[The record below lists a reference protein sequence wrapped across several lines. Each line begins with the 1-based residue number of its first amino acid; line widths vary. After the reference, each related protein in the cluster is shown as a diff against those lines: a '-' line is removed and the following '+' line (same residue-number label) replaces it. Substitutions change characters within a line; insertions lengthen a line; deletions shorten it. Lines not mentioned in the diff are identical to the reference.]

1 VSRECRRRYPR
12 AMKLPLGEDPRPP
25 YVQAAD
31 VLRAAIQDGE
41 LSPGERLPSARELQR
56 RFGIASST
64 VQNAL
69 RLLKGEGLIYSVLG
83 RGSYV
88 RAQEAPAEGSTEA
101 TGGNEID
108 PGDSDP
114 VYTGLGDLQH
124 GWQTAPADDPRPPY
138 VQTADA
144 LRKEIQ
150 NGRLA
155 PGAKLPSAR
164 ELQEQY
170 GIANSTAQNALRLLK
185 DEGLIYS
192 VQGRGVFVRQ
202 LSPRDQFLK
211 DYNEGLEEMAAQRR
225 ADEEAVRLSGNTDDE
240 VAAELAA
247 AEERFIK
254 ASTEFEAA
262 AAHRDAMRAV
272 MEQRKRLSGNYT
284 PEETAAKA
292 QRLHDRL
299 HEGRRRR

>member
-1 VSRECRRRYPR
+1 
-12 AMKLPLGEDPRPP
+12 MKLPLGEDPRPP

-88 RAQEAPAEGSTEA
+88 RAQEPPAEGSTEA
-101 TGGNEID
+101 AGGNEID

-114 VYTGLGDLQH
+114 AYTGLGDLQH

-225 ADEEAVRLSGNTDDE
+225 ADEEAVRLSGKTDDE
-240 VAAELAA
+240 VAAELEA
-247 AEERFIK
+247 AEERFAK
-254 ASTEFEAA
+254 AGTEFEAA
-262 AAHRDAMRAV
+262 SAHRDAMRAV

-284 PEETAAKA
+284 PEENAAKA
-292 QRLHDRL
+292 QRMRDRL
-299 HEGRRRR
+299 AEGKRRR

>member
-1 VSRECRRRYPR
+1 
-12 AMKLPLGEDPRPP
+12 MKLPLGEDPRPP

-31 VLRAAIQDGE
+31 VLRTAIHDGE
-41 LSPGERLPSARELQR
+41 LRPGERLPAARELQR

-69 RLLKGEGLIYSVLG
+69 RVLKEEGLIYSVLG

-88 RAQEAPAEGSTEA
+88 RALKPMVTTEA
-101 TGGNEID
+101 EVAEAEEDEVDLGE
-108 PGDSDP
+108 SDP
-114 VYTGLGDLQH
+114 EYTGLGDLRR
-124 GWQTAPADDPRPPY
+124 GRQTADSPADDPRPPY
-138 VQTADA
+138 VRTADA
-144 LRKEIQ
+144 LRKQIQ
-150 NGRLA
+150 DGRLA

-164 ELQEQY
+164 DLQAQY
-170 GIANSTAQNALRLLK
+170 GIANSTAQNALRVLK
-185 DEGLIYS
+185 EEGLIYS

-211 DYNEGLEEMAAQRR
+211 RYNEGLEEMAAQRR
-225 ADEEAVRLSGNTDDE
+225 ADEEAVRLSGKSDDE

-247 AEERFIK
+247 AEERFTK

-262 AAHRDAMRAV
+262 TAHRDAMRAV

-284 PEETAAKA
+284 PEETAASA
-292 QRLHDRL
+292 QRLRDRL
-299 HEGRRRR
+299 NEGRRRR

>member
-1 VSRECRRRYPR
+1 
-12 AMKLPLGEDPRPP
+12 MKLPLGEDPRPP

-31 VLRAAIQDGE
+31 VLRTAIHDGE
-41 LSPGERLPSARELQR
+41 LRPGERLPAARELQR

-69 RLLKGEGLIYSVLG
+69 RLLKDEGLIYSVLG

-88 RAQEAPAEGSTEA
+88 RAQEAPAEAETEA
-101 TGGNEID
+101 AAGSETASDEPD
-108 PGDSDP
+108 PE
-114 VYTGLGDLQH
+114 YTGLGDLRR
-124 GWQTAPADDPRPPY
+124 GWQTADSPADDPRPPY
-138 VQTADA
+138 VRTADE
-144 LRKEIQ
+144 LRKQIQ
-150 NGRLA
+150 DGRLA

-164 ELQEQY
+164 DLQAQY
-170 GIANSTAQNALRLLK
+170 GIANSTAQNALRVLK
-185 DEGLIYS
+185 EEGLIYS

-211 DYNEGLEEMAAQRR
+211 RYNEGLEEMAAQRR
-225 ADEEAVRLSGNTDDE
+225 ADEEAVRLSGKCDDE

-247 AEERFIK
+247 AEERFTK

-262 AAHRDAMRAV
+262 TAHRNAMRAV

-284 PEETAAKA
+284 PEEQAASV
-292 QRLHDRL
+292 QRLYDRL
-299 HEGRRRR
+299 NEGRRRR

>member
-1 VSRECRRRYPR
+1 
-12 AMKLPLGEDPRPP
+12 MKLPLGEDPRPP

-31 VLRAAIQDGE
+31 VLRVAIHNGE
-41 LSPGERLPSARELQR
+41 LRPGERLPAARELQR

-69 RLLKGEGLIYSVLG
+69 RLLKEEGLIYSVLG

-88 RAQEAPAEGSTEA
+88 RAQDASAEGEA
-101 TGGNEID
+101 EAAADDGEVDSGG
-108 PGDSDP
+108 SDP
-114 VYTGLGDLQH
+114 EYVGLGDLRR
-124 GWQTAPADDPRPPY
+124 GWQTATSPRDDPRPPY

-144 LRKEIQ
+144 LRKQIQ
-150 NGRLA
+150 DGRLA

-164 ELQEQY
+164 DLQAQY
-170 GIANSTAQNALRLLK
+170 GIANSTAQNALRVLK
-185 DEGLIYS
+185 EEGLIYS

-211 DYNEGLEEMAAQRR
+211 RYNETLEEMTAQHR
-225 ADEEAVRLSGNTDDE
+225 ADEEAVRLSGKADDE

-247 AEERFIK
+247 AEERFTK

-262 AAHRDAMRAV
+262 TAHRDAMRAV
-272 MEQRKRLSGNYT
+272 MEQRKRVSGNYT
-284 PEETAAKA
+284 PEETAAKV

-299 HEGRRRR
+299 NEGRRRR

>member
-1 VSRECRRRYPR
+1 
-12 AMKLPLGEDPRPP
+12 MKLPLGEDPRPP

-31 VLRAAIQDGE
+31 VLRAAIHDGE
-41 LSPGERLPSARELQR
+41 LRPGERLPAARDLQR
-56 RFGIASST
+56 RFGLASST

-88 RAQEAPAEGSTEA
+88 RAQEAPSEGESEATAEGDEPDSGE
-101 TGGNEID
+101 
-108 PGDSDP
+108 SDP
-114 VYTGLGDLQH
+114 AYTGLGDLQR

-144 LRKEIQ
+144 LRKQIQ
-150 NGRLA
+150 DGRLA

-164 ELQEQY
+164 DLQSQY
-170 GIANSTAQNALRLLK
+170 GIANSTAQNALRVLK
-185 DEGLIYS
+185 EEGLIYS

-211 DYNEGLEEMAAQRR
+211 RYNETLEEMAAQHR
-225 ADEEAVRLSGNTDDE
+225 ADEEAVRLSGKTDDE

-247 AEERFIK
+247 AEERFAK

-262 AAHRDAMRAV
+262 TAHRDAMRAV
-272 MEQRKRLSGNYT
+272 MDQRKRVSGNYT
-284 PEETAAKA
+284 PEEQAASI

-299 HEGRRRR
+299 NEGRRRR

>member
-1 VSRECRRRYPR
+1 
-12 AMKLPLGEDPRPP
+12 MKLPLGEDPRPP

-31 VLRAAIQDGE
+31 VLRTAIHDGE
-41 LSPGERLPSARELQR
+41 LRPGERLPAARELQR

-69 RLLKGEGLIYSVLG
+69 RVLKEEGLIYSVLG

-88 RAQEAPAEGSTEA
+88 RAPKPVVTTEA
-101 TGGNEID
+101 EVAAAEDEVDLGE
-108 PGDSDP
+108 SDP
-114 VYTGLGDLQH
+114 EYTGLGDLRR
-124 GWQTAPADDPRPPY
+124 GWQTADSPADDPRPPY
-138 VQTADA
+138 VRTADE
-144 LRKEIQ
+144 LRKQIQ
-150 NGRLA
+150 DGQLA

-164 ELQEQY
+164 DLQAQY
-170 GIANSTAQNALRLLK
+170 GIANSTAQNALRVLK
-185 DEGLIYS
+185 EEGLIYS

-211 DYNEGLEEMAAQRR
+211 RYNEGLEEMAAQRR
-225 ADEEAVRLSGNTDDE
+225 ADEEAARLSGKSDDE

-247 AEERFIK
+247 AEERFTK

-262 AAHRDAMRAV
+262 TAHRDAMRAV

-284 PEETAAKA
+284 PEEQAASV

-299 HEGRRRR
+299 NEGRRRR

>member
-1 VSRECRRRYPR
+1 
-12 AMKLPLGEDPRPP
+12 MTLPLDQDPRPP

-31 VLRAAIQDGE
+31 VLRAAIRDGE
-41 LSPGERLPSARELQR
+41 LGPGERLPSARELQR

-69 RLLKGEGLIYSVLG
+69 RLLKEEGLIYSVLG

-88 RAQEAPAEGSTEA
+88 RAQDADAEHEEEAAARE
-101 TGGNEID
+101 
-108 PGDSDP
+108 SDP
-114 VYTGLGDLQH
+114 AYVGLGDLQR
-124 GWQTAPADDPRPPY
+124 GWQVAPADDPRPPY

-144 LRKEIQ
+144 LRKQIQ
-150 NGRLA
+150 DGRLA

-164 ELQEQY
+164 DLQAQF
-170 GIANSTAQNALRLLK
+170 GIANSTAQNALRVLK
-185 DEGLIYS
+185 EEGLIYS

-211 DYNEGLEEMAAQRR
+211 RYNEGLEEMAAQRR
-225 ADEEAVRLSGNTDDE
+225 ADEEAVRLSGKSDDE

-247 AEERFIK
+247 AEERFTK

-262 AAHRDAMRAV
+262 TAHRDAMRAV

-284 PEETAAKA
+284 PEEAAAKA

-299 HEGRRRR
+299 NEDRRRR

>member
-1 VSRECRRRYPR
+1 
-12 AMKLPLGEDPRPP
+12 MKLPLGEDPRPP

-31 VLRAAIQDGE
+31 VLRAAIHDGE
-41 LSPGERLPSARELQR
+41 LRPGERLPAARELQR

-69 RLLKGEGLIYSVLG
+69 RLLKEEGLIYSVLG

-88 RAQEAPAEGSTEA
+88 RAQDESAEGEA
-101 TGGNEID
+101 EAAADDDEVD
-108 PGDSDP
+108 PGESDP
-114 VYTGLGDLQH
+114 EYVGLGDLRR
-124 GWQTAPADDPRPPY
+124 GWQTATSPADDPRPPY

-144 LRKEIQ
+144 LRKQIQ
-150 NGRLA
+150 DGRLA

-164 ELQEQY
+164 DLQAQY
-170 GIANSTAQNALRLLK
+170 GIANSTAQNALRVLK
-185 DEGLIYS
+185 EEGLIYS

-211 DYNEGLEEMAAQRR
+211 RYNESLEEMTAQRL
-225 ADEEAVRLSGNTDDE
+225 ADEEAVRLSGKSDDE

-247 AEERFIK
+247 AEERFTK

-262 AAHRDAMRAV
+262 TAHRDAMRAV
-272 MEQRKRLSGNYT
+272 MEQRKRLSGDYT
-284 PEETAAKA
+284 PEEAAAKA

-299 HEGRRRR
+299 NEGRRWR

>member
-1 VSRECRRRYPR
+1 
-12 AMKLPLGEDPRPP
+12 MKLPLGEDPRPP

-31 VLRAAIQDGE
+31 VLRAAIHDGE
-41 LSPGERLPSARELQR
+41 LRPGERLPAARELQK

-69 RLLKGEGLIYSVLG
+69 RLLKEEGLIYSVLG

-88 RAQEAPAEGSTEA
+88 RAQDESAEGEA
-101 TGGNEID
+101 EAAADDDEVD
-108 PGDSDP
+108 PGESDTKY
-114 VYTGLGDLQH
+114 VGLGDLRH
-124 GWQTAPADDPRPPY
+124 GWQTATSPRDDPRPPY

-144 LRKEIQ
+144 LRKQIQ
-150 NGRLA
+150 DGKLA

-164 ELQEQY
+164 DLQAQY
-170 GIANSTAQNALRLLK
+170 GIANSTAQNALRVLK
-185 DEGLIYS
+185 EEGLIYS

-211 DYNEGLEEMAAQRR
+211 RYNEMLDESIAQRR
-225 ADEEAVRLSGNTDDE
+225 ADEEAVRLSGKSDDE

-247 AEERFIK
+247 AEERFTK

-262 AAHRDAMRAV
+262 TAHRDAMRAV

-292 QRLHDRL
+292 QRLPDRL
-299 HEGRRRR
+299 NEGRRRR

>member
-1 VSRECRRRYPR
+1 
-12 AMKLPLGEDPRPP
+12 MKLPLGEDPRPP

-31 VLRAAIQDGE
+31 VLRAAIHDGE
-41 LSPGERLPSARELQR
+41 LRPGERLPAARDLQR
-56 RFGIASST
+56 RFGLASST

-69 RLLKGEGLIYSVLG
+69 RLLKSEGLIYSVLG

-88 RAQEAPAEGSTEA
+88 RAQDAPSEGQPEATAEGDEPDA
-101 TGGNEID
+101 GE
-108 PGDSDP
+108 SDP
-114 VYTGLGDLQH
+114 AYTGLGDLQR

-144 LRKEIQ
+144 LRKQIQ

-164 ELQEQY
+164 DLQSQY
-170 GIANSTAQNALRLLK
+170 GIANSTAQNALRVLK
-185 DEGLIYS
+185 EEGLIYS

-202 LSPRDQFLK
+202 PSPRDQFLK
-211 DYNEGLEEMAAQRR
+211 RYNETLEEMAAQHR
-225 ADEEAVRLSGNTDDE
+225 ADEEAVRLSGKTDDE

-247 AEERFIK
+247 AEERFAK

-262 AAHRDAMRAV
+262 TAHRDAMRAV
-272 MEQRKRLSGNYT
+272 MDQRKRVSGNYT
-284 PEETAAKA
+284 PEEQAASV

-299 HEGRRRR
+299 NEGRRRR

>member
-1 VSRECRRRYPR
+1 
-12 AMKLPLGEDPRPP
+12 MKLPLGEDPRPP

-31 VLRAAIQDGE
+31 VLRTAIHDGE
-41 LSPGERLPSARELQR
+41 LRPGERLPAARELQR

-69 RLLKGEGLIYSVLG
+69 RVLKEEGLIYSVLG

-88 RAQEAPAEGSTEA
+88 RAPKPMVTTEA
-101 TGGNEID
+101 EEDEVDLGE
-108 PGDSDP
+108 SDP
-114 VYTGLGDLQH
+114 EYTGLGDLRR
-124 GWQTAPADDPRPPY
+124 GWQTADSPADDPRPPY
-138 VQTADA
+138 VRTADA
-144 LRKEIQ
+144 LRKQIQ
-150 NGRLA
+150 DGRLA

-164 ELQEQY
+164 DLQAHY
-170 GIANSTAQNALRLLK
+170 GIANSTAQNALRVLK
-185 DEGLIYS
+185 EEGLIYS

-211 DYNEGLEEMAAQRR
+211 RYNEGLEEMAAQRR
-225 ADEEAVRLSGNTDDE
+225 ADEEAVRLSGKSDDE

-247 AEERFIK
+247 AEERFTK

-262 AAHRDAMRAV
+262 TAHRDAMRAV

-284 PEETAAKA
+284 PEEQAASV

-299 HEGRRRR
+299 NEGRRRR

>member
-1 VSRECRRRYPR
+1 
-12 AMKLPLGEDPRPP
+12 MKLPLGEDPRPP

-31 VLRAAIQDGE
+31 VLRVAIHDGE
-41 LSPGERLPSARELQR
+41 LRPGERLPAARELQR

-69 RLLKGEGLIYSVLG
+69 RLLKEEGLIYSVLG

-88 RAQEAPAEGSTEA
+88 RAQDASAEGEA
-101 TGGNEID
+101 EAAADGSEVDSGG
-108 PGDSDP
+108 SDP
-114 VYTGLGDLQH
+114 EYVGLGDLRR
-124 GWQTAPADDPRPPY
+124 GWQTATSPRDDPRPPY

-144 LRKEIQ
+144 LRKQIQ
-150 NGRLA
+150 DGRLA

-164 ELQEQY
+164 DLQAQY
-170 GIANSTAQNALRLLK
+170 GIANSTAQNALRVLK
-185 DEGLIYS
+185 AEGLIYS

-211 DYNEGLEEMAAQRR
+211 RYNETLEEMTAQHR
-225 ADEEAVRLSGNTDDE
+225 ADEEAVRLSGKTDDE

-247 AEERFIK
+247 AEERFTK

-262 AAHRDAMRAV
+262 TAHRDAMRAV

-284 PEETAAKA
+284 PEETAAKV

-299 HEGRRRR
+299 NEGRRRR